1 MRRIICED
9 CKKSYDYSKD
19 EFCPRCGAF
28 NPPVRTWGMD
38 SQGNV
43 IRVDGVNERD
53 HAGSFAHR
61 EVHKEKDIRK
71 ATGMDWN
78 SKKKVSTPQSV
89 PPSPSPAL
97 QPPRYRSAQKQN
109 FSDRFKTFLWILA
122 IILLFNLILP
132 ILIAL
137 L

>member
-1 MRRIICED
+1 MQRIVCED
-9 CKKSYDYSKD
+9 CKKIYDYSKD
-19 EFCPRCGAF
+19 EFCPHCGAF
-28 NPPVRTWGMD
+28 NQPVKTWGTD

-61 EVHKEKDIRK
+61 EVHKEKNVRK
-71 ATGMDWN
+71 VAGMDWSG
-78 SKKKVSTPQSV
+78 SKKSSVRQPV
-89 PPSPSPAL
+89 PPPRPASA
-97 QPPRYRSAQKQN
+97 QPPRYRSAQNQN
-109 FSDRFKTFLWILA
+109 ISDRFKTFLWILA

-132 ILIAL
+132 ILMAL